1 MTLRLVDEHFMLSE
15 LAALQPI
22 VVERLTGPG
31 ELLDRGYEL
40 FQSVFQPEVLDPKSV
55 YEQRMS
61 AGSFAVRDF
70 YPCFAIATCSVG
82 AERYVA
88 GFLSADLMWIDN
100 ASSAAFL
107 AIGNI
112 ATSPYLKAQGVR
124 GVGTQLLNA
133 AIAQAKLAC
142 EQDGRQFVGCLSE
155 AEPAS
160 LGFWQRSGFRWPQGC
175 HYLQPPLEFENDGT
189 PKHTEVPE
197 TLLIAPSDSN
207 SNAIAADQL
216 IAMLRTLFENWCL
229 RGWRSELSP
238 TAMANAE
245 NYVMGHVLQ
254 RIVQR
259 MPQDQLVLSKDFL
272 ATPTPT

>member
-1 MTLRLVDEHFMLSE
+1 MALRLVDEHFTLPEPATS
-15 LAALQPI
+15 QPI
-22 VVERLTGPG
+22 VVEQLTGPG

-40 FQSVFQPEVLDPKSV
+40 LQSVFQPEVLDPKSV

-61 AGSFAVRDF
+61 ASSFAVRDF

-82 AERYVA
+82 ADCYVA

-100 ASSAAFL
+100 SPTASFL

-133 AIAQAKLAC
+133 AITQAKLAC
-142 EQDGRQFVGCLSE
+142 QQDGRQFVGCLSE

-160 LGFWQRSGFRWPQGC
+160 LGFWRKSGFRWPQGC
-175 HYLQPPLEFENDGT
+175 HYLQPPLEFEDDGT
-189 PKHTEVPE
+189 PKYTEVPE

-207 SNAIAADQL
+207 ANTIAADQL
-216 IAMLRTLFENWCL
+216 TAMLRTLFENWCL

-238 TAMANAE
+238 TAIAKAE
-245 NYVMGHVLQ
+245 NYVMGQVLQ
-254 RIVQR
+254 RIVQH
-259 MPQDQLVLSKDFL
+259 MPQDHLVLSKDFI